1 MNLPILPTL
10 HTLPILPIFHTL
22 HRYIDTE
29 GCFRPDRLKQI
40 AARYV
45 YIYIYVYCDGSY
57 ITLHSDCSTV
67 RLYLCLCLLWLV
79 ARLHYRLKHPQSM
92 FQGVQCAYSRV
103 LVLILVLVLVL
114 VPVLVLVRKTEVC
127 V

>member
-40 AARYV
+40 AARSV
-45 YIYIYVYCDGSY
+45 YIYVYVYYG
-57 ITLHSDCSTV
+57 
-67 RLYLCLCLLWLV
+67 WLV
-79 ARLHYRLKHPQSM
+79 ARLHYRLKPPQSM
-92 FQGVQCAYSRV
+92 FQGVQCVQCAY
-103 LVLILVLVLVL
+103 L
-114 VPVLVLVRKTEVC
+114 C